1 MMAAGFGWLLLGQ
14 RLTPRLTPALAIGA
28 AGALWVISRGDVAAP
43 ARLDPGQGTAISFRG
58 GLAHAAYTPMLRKPN
73 RGEPAGIFTFGTL
86 VAGCV
91 LLALGGFRSILSTD
105 RAALPQIF
113 WTPLAYLVGFGT
125 ATSFLCIEYA
135 TLRLPSSKVMAYTDL
150 VPSRVIL
157 WQIALGLERPALAV
171 LPGVLLT
178 ALALILLLK
187 EGPAWA
193 DRGTG
198 PPVCKGLRTT
208 RGGLL
213 ALHYTVSLPVHP

>member
-1 MMAAGFGWLLLGQ
+1 VAAGFGWLLLGQ
-14 RLTPRLTPALAIGA
+14 RLTPRLTLALAISA
-28 AGALWVISRGDVAAP
+28 AGALWVIFRGDVAAP
-43 ARLDPGQGTAISFRG
+43 ARLDPGQGKAISFRG

-73 RGEPAGIFTFGTL
+73 RGEPAVIATFGTL

-91 LLALGGFRSILSTD
+91 LLALWGFRSILSTD

-125 ATSFLCIEYA
+125 ATSSLCIEYA
-135 TLRLPSSKVMAYTDL
+135 TLRLPSSKVMAYPYL
-150 VPSRVIL
+150 VPGRVIL
-157 WQIALGLERPALAV
+157 WQIALGLQRPALAV

-187 EGPAWA
+187 DGPAWA
-193 DRGTG
+193 DGGAG

-208 RGGLL
+208 RGSLL
-213 ALHYTVSLPVHP
+213 ALHYTISLPVHP